1 MSDPYY
7 SAETYRARSSIGYLI
22 RRAHTLIMPKVEAAF
37 TEHEVTFTQWV
48 IMMYLRDGLAT
59 TAAGICRDI
68 CHDSGALTRAID
80 QLEQR
85 GFIERR
91 RSTQDRRTVELILT
105 QAGAKAVESLVPLV
119 VGCLN
124 RALAGFS
131 HAEIDT
137 LSRLLTKLV
146 AENSPAPE
154 HAAAVDLELMR

>member
-1 MSDPYY
+1 MSSPYY
-7 SAETYRARSSIGYLI
+7 SAKAYRARSSIGYLI
-22 RRAHTLIMPKVEAAF
+22 RRAHNLLMPRVEGAF
-37 TEHEVTFTQWV
+37 AEHEVTFTQWV

-68 CHDSGALTRAID
+68 FHDSGALTRAID

-85 GFIERR
+85 GFIQRR

-105 QAGAKAVESLVPLV
+105 PEGAGIVESLIPLV

-124 RALAGFS
+124 RALAGFT
-131 HAEIDT
+131 HDEIDT

-146 AENSPAPE
+146 AENSPSSDPARS
-154 HAAAVDLELMR
+154 ADLELTR